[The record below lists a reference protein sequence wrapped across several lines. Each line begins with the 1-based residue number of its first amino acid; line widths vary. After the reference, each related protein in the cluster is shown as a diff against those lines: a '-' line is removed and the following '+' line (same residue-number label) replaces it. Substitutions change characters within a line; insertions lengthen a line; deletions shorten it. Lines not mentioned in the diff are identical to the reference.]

1 MILQYPVTQSITIK
15 SPFNRHSKS
24 YSNFSKGHFFWKSP
38 LNHHS
43 ITFKPP
49 FPMEIPMEIP
59 LNLPGSPRDAPL
71 HGGPGA
77 GPRGR
82 SHGFYGL
89 DCDGFLWILGC
100 FLGCFL
106 GCL

>member
-1 MILQYPVTQSITIK
+1 
-15 SPFNRHSKS
+15 
-24 YSNFSKGHFFWKSP
+24 
-38 LNHHS
+38 
-43 ITFKPP
+43 
-49 FPMEIPMEIP
+49 MEIPMEIP

-100 FLGCFL
+100 FLGCL
-106 GCL
+106 